1 MKNKKLL
8 IGVAALVLIGG
19 GAGAYFFL
27 FAPEGAEAAAEE
39 APPEPAA
46 LVELAPFLTNIAD
59 QRKARVEV
67 ALAVAPIDL
76 SETIAA
82 DPLLIAQ
89 LRDKILTMLAA
100 RTYEEL
106 SSPKGKEGFR
116 EKVRVSAQKILSDA
130 DPESEADVQ
139 EALFV
144 DFVIQ

>member
-8 IGVAALVLIGG
+8 IGILALVLLAGGG
-19 GAGAYFFL
+19 GAYYFL
-27 FAPEGAEAAAEE
+27 FAENFAEASEE

-46 LVELAPFLTNIAD
+46 IVELEPFLTNIAD
-59 QRKARVEV
+59 ERRARVQV
-67 ALAVAPIDL
+67 ALAVSPI
-76 SETIAA
+76 SRSAEIQA
-82 DPLLIAQ
+82 DPLLVAR

-106 SSPKGKEGFR
+106 GAAAGKEDFR
-116 EKVRVSAQKILSDA
+116 KKVQAAAQEVIA
-130 DPESEADVQ
+130 GGEVQ